1 MFTGLVEE
9 LGTVKKINKHGQT
22 LSLTV
27 QAQLI
32 LEDMHIGDSIAVN
45 GVCLTVTSMTK
56 SLFTMDVMPETFH
69 DTTLRELKDG
79 MIVNLE
85 RAMHANG
92 RFGGHFVSG
101 HIDCIGSILSQQQKE
116 NSTLLEVKIPKE
128 YLHLTMEKG
137 SITIDGT
144 SLTIFN
150 TTDTSIVVSLIPH
163 TAKVS
168 IVGNKIIGDKVN
180 LEFDLLA
187 KFFQAHIS
195 RNSDSIEKPTSRVT
209 TSFLK
214 ENGFY

>member
-79 MIVNLE
+79 IIVNLE